1 MPTFRRR
8 TAAVALVAALA
19 LSAPLLSGCSL
30 IPHPGGGHGV
40 SLPGVSVGTGKLP
53 KAWPSDVP
61 VAKGEVVSGAAL
73 GTGKDQVFNAT
84 IKVDGQQAGD
94 EIADQ
99 LTKAGFSAKDGGS
112 ASTED
117 GTVLTFSSDK
127 WNVAVVVTKGDDK
140 TGWVANYTV
149 MSPDADSSGS

>member
-1 MPTFRRR
+1 MPALHRR
-8 TAAVALVAALA
+8 TAVVALVAALA
-19 LSAPLLSGCSL
+19 LSAPLLTGCSL

-53 KAWPSDVP
+53 KSWPSDVP
-61 VAKGEVVSGAAL
+61 VAKGEVVSGA
-73 GTGKDQVFNAT
+73 GKDQVFNAT

-99 LTKAGFSAKDGGS
+99 LTKAGFTSKDDASATTDSGS
-112 ASTED
+112 
-117 GTVLTFSSDK
+117 VLSFTSDR

-149 MSPDADSSGS
+149 MSPDADSSGN

>member
-1 MPTFRRR
+1 MPALHRR
-8 TAAVALVAALA
+8 TAVIALVAALA

-40 SLPGVSVGTGKLP
+40 SLPGVSVGTGALP
-53 KAWPSDVP
+53 KSWPSDVP
-61 VAKGEVVSGAAL
+61 VAKGDVVSGAAI

-84 IKVDGQQAGD
+84 IKVDGAQAGD
-94 EIADQ
+94 EISKQ
-99 LTKAGFSAKDGGS
+99 LTDAGFTSKGDASATTDTGS
-112 ASTED
+112 
-117 GTVLTFSSDK
+117 VLAFTSDK

-149 MSPDADSSGS
+149 MSPEADSSGN